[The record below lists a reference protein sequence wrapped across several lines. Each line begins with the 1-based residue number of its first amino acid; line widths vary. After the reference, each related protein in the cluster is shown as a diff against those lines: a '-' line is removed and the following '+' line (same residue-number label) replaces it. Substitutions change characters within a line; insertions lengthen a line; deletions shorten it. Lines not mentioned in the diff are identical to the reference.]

1 MVNRSRPSSSRISQD
16 AARPTPTTI
25 DGPRIPPPDFGV
37 PQEAS
42 TESIGG
48 GTQSS
53 TWEGDDEFR
62 SLLQYLPS
70 TQDTAPNSQ
79 ATDPPDSAQGSL
91 ASLEVFG
98 KRKAAS
104 GSPQRPAK
112 VPRLDSEYNVFLDS
126 RPQAGDPHAP
136 FIVSSDERLESI
148 LRKKGVPY
156 GSQWEVAHLLST
168 GKLKSHEIE
177 IERLVELGKYTT
189 NAQAVP
195 VTAQIL
201 SKKALDPD
209 IDVRCRLSPEAASK
223 VYALS
228 PWLLPYT
235 EQDKEEAMLAKDP
248 YAGLGFH
255 EDEPYWFG
263 GKIHYTARIELSDS
277 GSRYNPFKVTLRRP
291 ELGVSSQFYR
301 RYGSSSFLT
310 VKLAKAVSNDRGYG
324 DAIETFVRRPL
335 VILGRVFRAVRRV
348 DDSFIYFRTNEVCV
362 GDKIPPDETVPGAPS
377 LWDFLNAQN
386 PLRLNTAQTMGKWS
400 TRLALGFSTSVPGC
414 LVEKRNV
421 LSEIDV
427 VSSQGSDMTDGA
439 GFMNKAA
446 ARALR
451 DAAGCHDIPSAVQM
465 RIDGAKGLLVLY
477 PEDDSEEPRVWLR
490 PSQKKIKYA
499 EDEPQDRSTLI
510 INLLRTSKTKPICRL
525 SVEAIIIMAE
535 NRVHCDVFKTL
546 FEKSVENTYESLL
559 PSHWE
564 GENAMEQLYAKVNSI
579 GGVNAARAA
588 RKDVQRARLHGH
600 ADHFFEAAKDA
611 DSDAEEVEA
620 DADPDTPYA
629 IAGWDDPASGCP
641 ATPAEIVCTMLQA
654 GFQPQTCEYLRAKL
668 EWLTKRVAQKSI
680 KQMRIDVVHSF
691 SAWIVPDPT
700 GKLQPG
706 QMYFKSSSRDLV
718 GLDGTPTDQV
728 LGDALITRNPC
739 KLPTDVQKWTFVDEP
754 QLRYLFDVIVLPIN
768 GPRRPAD
775 FLGGGDYDGDKGTV
789 YYDPQMVQQFRNAGL
804 RYADEPESVASSFDS
819 DVEKVGAFL
828 ERTSSLAPNEQLV
841 ELQKFLLPRPH
852 FAVST
857 YSKLHL
863 YSTIKYGARAR
874 DSVRFAYMFTKSLDG
889 PKVGVTVKP
898 SAFAKDSSDRR
909 WACRMPDWKA
919 AIDGKDEENNNNPRC
934 TRPKDTAKKCGPFV
948 MESLY
953 AFSQELDRTRI
964 KQIQDAFT
972 DPALPRPGVDEELTA
987 PWREAKER
995 AGRMRVASGSGLME
1009 EELQRIRRHVE
1020 ELYEEYREV
1029 VRPQGGSPKKSSPR
1043 KSTSPRKDG
1052 PFMFSDLP
1060 QAEQRRRMRILS
1072 TKFSS
1077 GPRELLTLGNEEMS
1091 RVRASYAYIYD
1102 CEQAK
1107 GRGRSASAFPWSVAM
1122 TALCDIKAKARGPT
1136 SFVTITTDF
1145 ADNMRM
1151 RRFPSQ

>member
-16 AARPTPTTI
+16 AARPVPAAI
-25 DGPRIPPPDFGV
+25 EGSRIPPPDFGV

-42 TESIGG
+42 TESVGG

-62 SLLQYLPS
+62 SLLQHLPS

-91 ASLEVFG
+91 ASLEVLG
-98 KRKAAS
+98 KRKAIS

-112 VPRLDSEYNVFLDS
+112 VPRLDSEYNVFLDA
-126 RPQAGDPHAP
+126 RPQAGNPHAP

-177 IERLVELGKYTT
+177 IERLVELGKYTS

-209 IDVRCRLSPEAASK
+209 MNVRCRLSPEAASK
-223 VYALS
+223 
-228 PWLLPYT
+228 LPYA
-235 EQDKEEAMLAKDP
+235 EQDKEETMLAKDP

-255 EDEPYWFG
+255 EDDPNWFG
-263 GKIHYTARIELSDS
+263 GKIHYTARIEPSDS
-277 GSRYNPFKVTLRRP
+277 GSRYSPFKVTLRRP

-310 VKLAKAVSNDRGYG
+310 VKLAKAVSSDRGYG
-324 DAIETFVRRPL
+324 DAIEAFVRRPL

-362 GDKIPPDETVPGAPS
+362 GDKISPDEVVPSAPS

-414 LVEKRNV
+414 LVDKGNV
-421 LSEIDV
+421 LSENNV
-427 VSSQGSDMTDGA
+427 VSAEGSDLTDGA

-465 RIDGAKGLLVLY
+465 RIDGAKGLLILY

-490 PSQKKIKYA
+490 PSQKKIQYA
-499 EDEPQDRSTLI
+499 EDEPQDQSTLI

-535 NRVHCDVFKTL
+535 NRVHCDIFKAL
-546 FEKSVENTYESLL
+546 FEQSVENTYESLL
-559 PSHWE
+559 PSHWD
-564 GENAMEQLYAKVNSI
+564 GENAMEQLYAKVNSL

-600 ADHFFEAAKDA
+600 VDHFFDTKDT

-620 DADPDTPYA
+620 DIDADPAPYA
-629 IAGWDDPASGCP
+629 IAGWEDPASGCP

-654 GFQPQTCEYLRAKL
+654 GFQPQTCEFLRAKL
-668 EWLTKRVAQKSI
+668 EWLTKRVAQRSI
-680 KQMRIDVVHSF
+680 KQMRIDVAHSF

-700 GKLQPG
+700 GRLQPG

-754 QLRYLFDVIVLPIN
+754 QLRHLFDVIVLPIN

-775 FLGGGDYDGDKGTV
+775 YLGGGDYDGDKGTV

-898 SAFAKDSSDRR
+898 AAFTKDSSDRR
-909 WACRMPDWKA
+909 WACRMPDWKV

-934 TRPKDTAKKCGPFV
+934 TRPKETANKCGPFV

-964 KQIQDAFT
+964 KQIEDAFS
-972 DPALPRPGVDEELTA
+972 DPALPRPKVDEDLTA
-987 PWREAKER
+987 PWREANER
-995 AGRMRVASGSGLME
+995 AGRMRAASGSALME
-1009 EELQRIRRHVE
+1009 EELQRIRKHVE

-1029 VRPQGGSPKKSSPR
+1029 VSAHGSPRKQRSPR
-1043 KSTSPRKDG
+1043 KSTSPRKEG
-1052 PFMFSDLP
+1052 PFLFSDLP
-1060 QAEQRRRMRILS
+1060 QAEQRRRMRALS
-1072 TKFSS
+1072 TKYGS
-1077 GPRELLTLGNEEMS
+1077 GPRDLLTLGNEEIS
-1091 RVRASYAYIYD
+1091 RVRASYAYLYD
-1102 CEQAK
+1102 CDQAK
-1107 GRGRSASAFPWSVAM
+1107 SHGRRLSPFPWNVAM

-1136 SFVTITTDF
+1136 SFVIITTDF

>member
-16 AARPTPTTI
+16 TARPQTTAI

-91 ASLEVFG
+91 ASLEVLG

-209 IDVRCRLSPEAASK
+209 IEVRCRLSPEAASK
-223 VYALS
+223 
-228 PWLLPYT
+228 LPYA
-235 EQDKEEAMLAKDP
+235 EQDKEESMLAKDA

-255 EDEPYWFG
+255 EDDPTWFG

-277 GSRYNPFKVTLRRP
+277 GSRYNPFKITLRRP

-310 VKLAKAVSNDRGYG
+310 VKLAKAVSSDRGYG

-362 GDKIPPDETVPGAPS
+362 GDKISPDETVPGAPS

-421 LSEIDV
+421 LSENDV
-427 VSSQGSDMTDGA
+427 VCSQGSDMTDGA

-490 PSQKKIKYA
+490 PSQKKIQFA
-499 EDEPQDRSTLI
+499 DDEPQDRSTLI

-535 NRVHCDVFKTL
+535 NRVHCDVFKAL
-546 FEKSVENTYESLL
+546 FGQSVENTYESLL

-600 ADHFFEAAKDA
+600 VDHFFEAAKDA

-654 GFQPQTCEYLRAKL
+654 GFQPQTCEYLRGKL

-691 SAWIVPDPT
+691 SAWIVPDPS

-775 FLGGGDYDGDKGTV
+775 YLGGGDYDGDKGTV

-828 ERTSSLAPNEQLV
+828 ERTSSLAPGEQLV

-874 DSVRFAYMFTKSLDG
+874 DSVRFSYMFTKSLDG

-934 TRPKDTAKKCGPFV
+934 TRPKETAKKCGPFV

-964 KQIQDAFT
+964 KQIEDAFS

-987 PWREAKER
+987 PWREANER
-995 AGRMRVASGSGLME
+995 AARMRVASGSGLME
-1009 EELQRIRRHVE
+1009 EELQRIRKHVE

-1043 KSTSPRKDG
+1043 KSTSPRKEG

-1077 GPRELLTLGNEEMS
+1077 GPRELLTLGNEEIS
-1091 RVRASYAYIYD
+1091 RVRASYAYLYD
-1102 CEQAK
+1102 YEQAK
-1107 GRGRSASAFPWSVAM
+1107 SRGRSVSAFPWSLAM